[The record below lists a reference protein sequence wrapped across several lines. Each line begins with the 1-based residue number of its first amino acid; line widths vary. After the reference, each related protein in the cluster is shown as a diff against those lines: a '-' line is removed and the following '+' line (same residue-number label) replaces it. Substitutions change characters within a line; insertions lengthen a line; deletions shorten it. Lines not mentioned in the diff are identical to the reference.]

1 MIELNQITSILLYI
15 NIVLL
20 GTFSMYLAYR
30 YHSMSKVF
38 IIVTICVFAIPA
50 MFRYDVGI
58 DYVQYVPVVKTIGSN
73 SNLSQALGVTYK
85 EPTLGIIFYFAASI
99 FKNIRVGF
107 SIYALATQV
116 LFVLSCWKYRK
127 IAKPYVS
134 IFMYG
139 CLYYYG
145 TYNTFRQAL
154 AIAIIVWG
162 LEYLLNKKYVRYLIC
177 VAVATSF
184 HYSALISL
192 VLLLYFNPSKEKKQK
207 NNFKSYVAP
216 TICALFVTQLIP
228 LVQYIPILSVY
239 AENYIRDYKF
249 TSMLT
254 EGTILE
260 VYISLGYIYYRK
272 KSKVSKFI
280 SDVQETM
287 LDKAFYCHE
296 LFYVLGFLLGDIQR
310 IGQYFFVPYIF
321 SVAAMCSTKSINRWK
336 MPVGKLIGFSYATLI
351 LLAQVVQGYFG
362 IMPYKFWL
370 P

>member
-1 MIELNQITSILLYI
+1 MIELNQATSILLYI

-50 MFRYDVGI
+50 MFRYDVGT
-58 DYVQYVPVVKTIGSN
+58 DYVQYIPVVNMIGNNPS
-73 SNLSQALGVTYK
+73 LSQALMFTYK
-85 EPTLGIIFYFAASI
+85 EPTLGVIFYFAASL

-107 SIYALATQV
+107 SVYALGTQA
-116 LFVLSCWKYRK
+116 LFILSCWKYRN

-134 IFMYG
+134 VFMYG
-139 CLYYYG
+139 CLYYYS

-154 AIAIIVWG
+154 AIAIIIWS
-162 LEYLLNKKYVRYLIC
+162 LEYLLNKKYAWYLIC
-177 VAVATSF
+177 VALATLF
-184 HYSALISL
+184 HYSALVSL
-192 VLLLYFNPSKEKKQK
+192 ILLFYFNPSKESKQK
-207 NNFKSYVAP
+207 KVFKSYLIP
-216 TICALFVTQLIP
+216 TVCALFITQLIP
-228 LVQYIPILSVY
+228 LVRYIPILSVY
-239 AENYIRDYKF
+239 AENYIRDYSF
-249 TSMLT
+249 TSIFT
-254 EGTILE
+254 PGTILE
-260 VYISLGYIYYRK
+260 VYIVLGYIYYRK
-272 KSKVSKFI
+272 KSRVSRAI
-280 SDVQETM
+280 NTVQITV

-321 SVAAMCSTKSINRWK
+321 SIAVMCSTNSNGRWK
-336 MPVGKLIGFSYATLI
+336 ISVGKLVGFSYATLI
-351 LLAQVVQGYFG
+351 LLSQVVQGYFG